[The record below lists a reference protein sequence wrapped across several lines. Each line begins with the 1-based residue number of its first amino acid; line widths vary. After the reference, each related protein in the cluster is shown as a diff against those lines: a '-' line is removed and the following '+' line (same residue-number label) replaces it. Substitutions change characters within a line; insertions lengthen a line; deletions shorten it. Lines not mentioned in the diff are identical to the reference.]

1 MIDRVK
7 ISKEFPGLWI
17 GMESSVGSDI
27 TPEDALSEM
36 EEKITAW
43 YNKPHQISNRSGI
56 IPETNLK
63 DIRELEKLEDLLN
76 EKRHLLEGHELFYAE
91 RVIDKKEKSSYG
103 KLIKKLLELK

>member
-17 GMESSVGSDI
+17 GMESSVGDDI

-43 YNKPHQISNRSGI
+43 YNKPNKTSNHSAL

-63 DIRELEKLEDLLN
+63 DIRELEKLEDIYQA
-76 EKRHLLEGHELFYAE
+76 KKHLLEDHEIFFAE
-91 RVIDKKEKSSYG
+91 RVILNKEKSSYA
-103 KLIKKLLELK
+103 KLTKLLEFK